1 MRVSPFG
8 TPATR
13 CFVRPAVRR
22 TRFSLTSQSE
32 AVMADAHSKPVWLI
46 TGCSTGFGRELAKI
60 LLDRGYRVVATARDH
75 TKIADLVAG
84 HEKTGLA
91 LKLDVD
97 NQADIGAAV
106 KAAEARF
113 GRIDVLVNNAGYGY
127 LAAIE
132 EGDDSDVRAM
142 FDTNFFGL
150 AAMTRAVLPIM
161 RAQKSGA
168 IINISSIGGFIGFPG
183 SGYYAATKFAVEGL
197 SEALSKEVGPLG
209 IKVIIVEPGP
219 FRTDWA
225 GRSLKTPKKPIDAYA
240 ETAIGRRRQIQSYSG
255 NQPGDPV
262 RASEAI
268 ITAVGQEHPPLR
280 LPLGAFAYES
290 MGMEIAALRKEHD
303 SLEAV
308 ARGADYPKAS

>member
-1 MRVSPFG
+1 
-8 TPATR
+8 
-13 CFVRPAVRR
+13 
-22 TRFSLTSQSE
+22 
-32 AVMADAHSKPVWLI
+32 MADAHSKPVWFI
-46 TGCSTGFGRELAKI
+46 TGCSTGFGRELATI
-60 LLDRGYRVVATARDH
+60 LLNRGRRVVATARDQ

-84 HEKTGLA
+84 HEGTGLA

-97 NQADIGAAV
+97 KEADIEAAV
-106 KAAEARF
+106 KAARDRF

-127 LAAIE
+127 LAAVE
-132 EGDDSDVRAM
+132 EGDDADVRAM
-142 FDTNFFGL
+142 FETNFFGL
-150 AAMTRAVLPIM
+150 AAITRAVLPIM

-168 IINISSIGGFIGFPG
+168 IVNISSIGGFIGFPG

-240 ETAIGRRRQIQSYSG
+240 ETAIARRRQIQGVSG
-255 NQPGDPV
+255 SQAGDPV
-262 RASEAI
+262 RACEAI
-268 ITAVGQEHPPLR
+268 IAAVEQEHAPLR
-280 LPLGAFAYES
+280 LPLGAVAYEA
-290 MGMEIAALRKEHD
+290 MGAEIEALRKEYAAG
-303 SLEAV
+303 EAA